1 MLTFSVSFF
10 VYLFCCALYL
20 ISYFPLCMSSLLMVF
35 SSGTYTTWYLK
46 FTILL
51 QFVFL
56 SNKPCTLNR
65 IATLYISHLTLEVI
79 ISSFSAFHSPTLET
93 CLSQLFSSWSLFSL
107 SLRFCFLFL
116 LYHYSLPIRSISHG
130 LRFPYFLL
138 EYPAYIT
145 LEKWS
150 SNSTF
155 MVSCFTPPPAD
166 SSHQSGSV
174 LWLCP
179 PFWICLGFHHS
190 LTCSP
195 SYITFRCPP
204 ALSFCLTDLCLG
216 AFLMVFP
223 LRLLFG
229 RNSCS
234 LIKLTSCMSLSEH
247 LLIEFTSHQDLP

>member
-20 ISYFPLCMSSLLMVF
+20 TSYFPLCMSSLLMVF